1 MSEPA
6 PTSAQPEPKRKRRRP
21 GAWKRWTRTVH
32 IYASLLGL
40 LLLLF
45 FGLTGFVLNHEEW
58 FALARASEQDQATLP
73 AELFAAPQPL
83 ALVEAVRARFGV
95 RGALSVYEPEGHEL
109 RLRFERPGEETEV
122 TLDLREGRAELYRQ
136 RGGLL
141 AVLTDFHTGKTSGG
155 AGSLLIDAAAL
166 LLILIS
172 LSGLL
177 LWVTLPKRR
186 ALGALSLLVALGA
199 VAIAGAYV
207 LA

>member
-1 MSEPA
+1 MSEPEPRPQA
-6 PTSAQPEPKRKRRRP
+6 KPKRRQ

-32 IYASLLGL
+32 VYASLLGL

-58 FALARASEQDQATLP
+58 FALARASEQGQATLR
-73 AELFAAPQPL
+73 AELFVEPEPL

-95 RGALSVYEPEGHEL
+95 RGALSVYQPEGEQL

-122 TLDLREGRAELYRQ
+122 TLDLRSGAAQLYRQ

-141 AVLTDFHTGKTSGG
+141 AVLTDVHTGKTSGG
-155 AGSLLIDAAAL
+155 LGALLIDAAAL
-166 LLILIS
+166 LLVLIS
-172 LSGLL
+172 FSGLL
-177 LWVTLPKRR
+177 LWFTLPKRR
-186 ALGALSLLVALGA
+186 ALGALSLLVALG
-199 VAIAGAYV
+199 VLAIAGAYV